1 MEEMEKISVE
11 KETESMG
18 NTRSETSFLS
28 LQNLVKI
35 YPNGAKAVFNFDL
48 DIAKNEFI
56 VIVGPSGCGKST
68 TLRMIAGLEEISSG
82 DIYLENEL
90 LNYRPSKDRN
100 IAIVFQSYALYP
112 QMNVFD
118 NIAFP
123 LTINKYPY
131 HAVDYTLL
139 ALNEAIKVLNE
150 QYASF
155 INAYADSL
163 NKKATKMDSDEYL
176 SLRLKIDVHTAEL
189 LCKNLK
195 VKKLNREELLA
206 NEESIKEELIS
217 KFKAA
222 IALKE
227 GENATNGIV
236 LNDKFEK
243 VDSDG
248 KPIIEYR
255 KMTDFEIKKKVFETA
270 KTLDLGDYLDRLP
283 KELSG
288 GQMQRVAL
296 GRAIV
301 KNVPLFLMDEPLSN
315 LDAKLRLVMRSE
327 IVKLHNLINATTIYV
342 THDQTEAMTMASRIV
357 VMSRGFVQQIGTP
370 NEVYDN
376 PANLFVAKF
385 IGSPSINIFDGVYKD
400 GTVTFDRASIKLDN
414 DLIARHDDFYA
425 KTLEEFENIN
435 VDFDR
440 ESSEYILKILS
451 ALNDEKKVVEKQVKP
466 HFFTRFISLFKK
478 NKEEENHISFSRE
491 QDVCL
496 QKIED
501 LKQIEGNEHSLLFA
515 VRPEK
520 LKIRVL
526 EDGDNKLAD
535 NEIEVT
541 VTVSELLGSEYHVH
555 FDFAGHDMVAKFS
568 KEERKVSMGDRL
580 AISFDIK
587 DVFIF
592 DPITGGRIY

>member
-1 MEEMEKISVE
+1 
-11 KETESMG
+11 
-18 NTRSETSFLS
+18 
-28 LQNLVKI
+28 
-35 YPNGAKAVFNFDL
+35 
-48 DIAKNEFI
+48 
-56 VIVGPSGCGKST
+56 
-68 TLRMIAGLEEISSG
+68 
-82 DIYLENEL
+82 
-90 LNYRPSKDRN
+90 
-100 IAIVFQSYALYP
+100 
-112 QMNVFD
+112 
-118 NIAFP
+118 
-123 LTINKYPY
+123 
-131 HAVDYTLL
+131 
-139 ALNEAIKVLNE
+139 
-150 QYASF
+150 
-155 INAYADSL
+155 
-163 NKKATKMDSDEYL
+163 
-176 SLRLKIDVHTAEL
+176 
-189 LCKNLK
+189 
-195 VKKLNREELLA
+195 
-206 NEESIKEELIS
+206 
-217 KFKAA
+217 
-222 IALKE
+222 
-227 GENATNGIV
+227 
-236 LNDKFEK
+236 
-243 VDSDG
+243 
-248 KPIIEYR
+248 
-255 KMTDFEIKKKVFETA
+255 
-270 KTLDLGDYLDRLP
+270 
-283 KELSG
+283 
-288 GQMQRVAL
+288 MQRVAL

-496 QKIED
+496 KMIED

-555 FDFAGHDMVAKFS
+555 FDYAGHDMVAKFS